1 VENTNFSRQKILEE
15 IKNQWFTTDIREGGV
30 QERGQIEESW
40 LKARKIIIKQNI
52 CVQVLSAI
60 DISKPAYTQLQEMLK
75 VDNANTAVSADGDN
89 SGPTQQ
95 PGTQFKAA
103 WEPKGSRT
111 LTLCFT
117 DGFKQIH
124 AIEHQPIS
132 AIRYPTSPGMKIK
145 LIGPL
150 TCRRGTLLL
159 VPKNVHVISENA
171 IEELSEEFDLKKMLT
186 GKIGT
191 DYVGPIQVDNQIPT
205 RNSNL
210 NRRPPQ
216 ALQQCQ
222 KSSANR

>member
-1 VENTNFSRQKILEE
+1 MR
-15 IKNQWFTTDIREGGV
+15 
-30 QERGQIEESW
+30 
-40 LKARKIIIKQNI
+40 
-52 CVQVLSAI
+52 
-60 DISKPAYTQLQEMLK
+60 
-75 VDNANTAVSADGDN
+75 
-89 SGPTQQ
+89 
-95 PGTQFKAA
+95 
-103 WEPKGSRT
+103 
-111 LTLCFT
+111 LCFT
-117 DGFKQIH
+117 DGFKQIY

-159 VPKNVHVISENA
+159 MPKNVHVISENA

-186 GKIGT
+186 AKIGT

-216 ALQQCQ
+216 ALPQSQNS
-222 KSSANR
+222 KFLTLPRYFI

>member
-1 VENTNFSRQKILEE
+1 LR
-15 IKNQWFTTDIREGGV
+15 
-30 QERGQIEESW
+30 
-40 LKARKIIIKQNI
+40 
-52 CVQVLSAI
+52 
-60 DISKPAYTQLQEMLK
+60 
-75 VDNANTAVSADGDN
+75 
-89 SGPTQQ
+89 
-95 PGTQFKAA
+95 
-103 WEPKGSRT
+103 
-111 LTLCFT
+111 LCFT

-145 LIGPL
+145 LMGPL

-159 VPKNVHVISENA
+159 MPKNVHVISENA

-186 GKIGT
+186 AKIGT

-216 ALQQCQ
+216 ALPQSQNS
-222 KSSANR
+222 K

>member
-1 VENTNFSRQKILEE
+1 MARALKWKKKILGK
-15 IKNQWFTTDIREGGV
+15 INNV
-30 QERGQIEESW
+30 
-40 LKARKIIIKQNI
+40 LK
-52 CVQVLSAI
+52 S
-60 DISKPAYTQLQEMLK
+60 TQ
-75 VDNANTAVSADGDN
+75 AG
-89 SGPTQQ
+89 TQQ

-111 LTLCFT
+111 LRLCFT
-117 DGFKQIH
+117 DGFKQIY

-159 VPKNVHVISENA
+159 MPKNVHIISENA

-186 GKIGT
+186 AKIGT

-216 ALQQCQ
+216 APPQSQNS
-222 KSSANR
+222 K